1 MNTNTL
7 INQKKYIDL
16 DSTYRNRKLWP
27 LSTDFVVDIN
37 AATRNTPANALDPI
51 LLAFPYEVNLTS
63 ALSTPTQIPL
73 SVNSTGIKNF
83 YRNSYIEIGGVFRL
97 ITSYNEITQIVTVT
111 PAFGGPF
118 PALTQYTIR
127 KEEPFEGPQLTSANA
142 PTTQTIF
149 LNAGASAI
157 DNYYNNFYVFLPNGS
172 ENPPVFTPPASYEYA
187 RIISYNGVTK
197 EAQLATPLRVSPQAG
212 VTYEILE
219 FSRDNVV
226 PLRYSGNQVIGNPT
240 PYKIYLTSMTVP
252 NRYIL
257 NGYGG
262 RLQDYPYLY
271 VSLYSA
277 NATTSTNAI
286 YSNNNYSLQALF
298 KVPVTSLFLS
308 ADQQFYNFRFSDME
322 QTISFKEN
330 DSLHF
335 NILLPNGQIIEFEPN
350 NKDSFFQDYI
360 GIFPIECDPL
370 EQVSVLF
377 EITKLS
383 QSKIEAESNMLV
395 QGTSNK
401 LLDQYHYS
409 TPTQYYFKK

>member
-1 MNTNTL
+1 MNTNSL

-73 SVNSTGIKNF
+73 SVNSSSIKNF
-83 YRNSYIEIGGVFRL
+83 YRNSYIEIAGIFRL
-97 ITSYNEITQIVTVT
+97 ITSYNELTQIVTVT

-127 KEEPFEGPQLTSANA
+127 KEEPFEGPLLTSANA

-172 ENPPVFTPPASYEYA
+172 ENPPVFTPPVSYEYA
-187 RIISYNGVTK
+187 RIISYNGITK
-197 EAQLATPLRVSPQAG
+197 EAQLATPLRVPPQAG

-226 PLRYSGNQVIGNPT
+226 PLRYSGNQVIGNPA

-298 KVPVTSLFLS
+298 KVPISSLFLS
-308 ADQQFYNFRFSDME
+308 ADQQFFNFQFSNME

-335 NILLPNGQIIEFEPN
+335 NILLPNGQIVQFEPN
-350 NKDSFFQDYI
+350 NRDSFFQDYI
-360 GIFPIECDPL
+360 GVFPIECDPL

-377 EITKLS
+377 EITELS
-383 QSKIEAESNMLV
+383 QSKIESESNMLI
-395 QGTSNK
+395 QGTPNK